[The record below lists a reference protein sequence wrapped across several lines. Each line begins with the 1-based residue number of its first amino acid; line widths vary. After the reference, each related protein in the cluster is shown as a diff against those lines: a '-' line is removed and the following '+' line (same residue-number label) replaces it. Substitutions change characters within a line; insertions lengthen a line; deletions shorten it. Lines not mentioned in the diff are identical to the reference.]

1 MVIETGLQLALIYDV
16 LDVRGNMLETV
27 VWPAMLA
34 RLCRLG
40 LALSVFGLWTTDSG
54 AAEGDRA
61 ARMANFVRPKNV
73 PFPPENP
80 FTPEKAE
87 LGRMLFFD
95 PLLSRSGTISR
106 ATCHH
111 PRLAWGD
118 GLPRAVGEARAP
130 LPFRS
135 PTMLGAAWL
144 EGFGW
149 DGKFPTLESVAF
161 TPLSAAA
168 NMGRDEQELLRDIS
182 RSEVYRPAFE
192 RVFPGEGVSRSS
204 VERALATYERTIVPA
219 IAPFDRWIAGDET
232 AIPDA
237 AKRGFDLFSGRA
249 ECAEC
254 HVGWRFTDDS
264 FRDIGVAGDDD
275 LGRGRLFPNSERL
288 RHAFKVPTLRD
299 VAKRAPYM
307 HDGSLPTLQSVIALY
322 DRGGVARP
330 SRDEH
335 IHPPGLSAS
344 ERDDLIDFLQT
355 LTGAEAWGPSPVIPA
370 R

>member
-1 MVIETGLQLALIYDV
+1 MPEAG
-16 LDVRGNMLETV
+16 VR
-27 VWPAMLA
+27 PPILA
-34 RLCRLG
+34 RLCG
-40 LALSVFGLWTTDSG
+40 LAVALSIFGLPVKVSV

-80 FTPEKAE
+80 FSPEKAE

-95 PLLSRSGTISR
+95 SLLSRSGTISC

-118 GLPRAVGEARAP
+118 GLPRAVGEARSP

-135 PTMLGAAWL
+135 PTVLGAAWL
-144 EGFGW
+144 QGFGW

-168 NMGRDEQELLRDIS
+168 NMGRNEQELLRDIS
-182 RSEVYRPAFE
+182 RNDAYRTAFE
-192 RVFPGEGVSRSS
+192 KEFPGEGVSRSS
-204 VERALATYERTIVPA
+204 VERALATFERTIVPA
-219 IAPFDRWIAGDET
+219 VAPFDRWIAGDER
-232 AIPDA
+232 AISEQ
-237 AKRGFDLFSGRA
+237 AKRGFDLFTGRA

-254 HVGWRFTDDS
+254 HAGWRFTDDS
-264 FRDIGVAGDDD
+264 FHDIGTGGDND
-275 LGRGRLFPNSERL
+275 LGRGRLFPNSTGL

-299 VAKRAPYM
+299 VARRAPYM
-307 HDGSLPTLQSVIALY
+307 HDGSLATLESVIALY

-330 SRDEH
+330 SRDQH
-335 IHPPGLSAS
+335 IHPLNLEAG
-344 ERDDLIDFLQT
+344 ERDDLVAFLQT
-355 LTGAEAWGPSPVIPA
+355 LTGTEARDPSPVIPA